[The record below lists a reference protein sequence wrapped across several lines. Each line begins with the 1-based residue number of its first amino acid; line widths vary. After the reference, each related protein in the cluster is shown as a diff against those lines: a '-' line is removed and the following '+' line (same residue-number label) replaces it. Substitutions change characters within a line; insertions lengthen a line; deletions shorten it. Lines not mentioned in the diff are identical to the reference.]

1 MAGRVIEPEVVP
13 GLVSVIGG
21 TSTLLVSHM
30 RPYVLPDSVEPS
42 HSWFHTSI
50 AVVVTGGGVMVV
62 TVLLAPTVEMGAPLM
77 VMVVGQRSSRVI
89 VAGGIL
95 MVVVVDK
102 TIGGKM
108 KVHGG

>member
-13 GLVSVIGG
+13 VLVSVMGG
-21 TSTLLVSHM
+21 NTTLLVIQM

-42 HSWFHTSI
+42 HSWFHTSM
-50 AVVVTGGGVMVV
+50 AVVVTGGGVIVV
-62 TVLLAPTVEMGAPLM
+62 TVLLAPVVVMGAPLT
-77 VMVVGQRSSRVI
+77 VMVVGQCSSRVI

-95 MVVVVDK
+95 MVVVVER